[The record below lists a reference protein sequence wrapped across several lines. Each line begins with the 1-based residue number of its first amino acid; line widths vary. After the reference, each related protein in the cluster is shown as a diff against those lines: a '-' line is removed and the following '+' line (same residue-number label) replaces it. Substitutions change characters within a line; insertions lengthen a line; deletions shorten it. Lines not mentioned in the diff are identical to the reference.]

1 MRSGTDDVR
10 VWSGVSATRQ
20 HVRRALTRRLGP
32 FSRHVYYVACALLDR
47 VLSSVFSFF
56 NMCCRP
62 RPGVCSETDHFSLA
76 ALSACGEGVHL
87 NPRAVSQ
94 GLPYSLIPAETKTRS
109 VGHRSSLLSQSGS
122 HAGLFSFGHGRT
134 KRFSRLCSRADE
146 RGRTVLR
153 SWYSTRF
160 AVSHPC
166 RLCNNNKVFGTG
178 GLLRRQR
185 NLSRLDLLLR
195 ERRDCGVW
203 TG

>member
-1 MRSGTDDVR
+1 VRSGTDDVR

-94 GLPYSLIPAETKTRS
+94 GLPYSLIPTETERRS
-109 VGHRSSLLSQSGS
+109 VGHRSSLLFRSGS
-122 HAGLFSFGHGRT
+122 HAGLFSFGHGRA
-134 KRFSRLCSRADE
+134 KRFSRLAHGQTDAGERYFGAGTLQGSRFLIIVVFATTTRCLAQVDYYGGIGTF
-146 RGRTVLR
+146 RG
-153 SWYSTRF
+153 
-160 AVSHPC
+160 
-166 RLCNNNKVFGTG
+166 
-178 GLLRRQR
+178 
-185 NLSRLDLLLR
+185 
-195 ERRDCGVW
+195 
-203 TG
+203 

>member
-1 MRSGTDDVR
+1 VRSGTDDVR
-10 VWSGVSATRQ
+10 VRSGVSATRQ

-32 FSRHVYYVACALLDR
+32 FSRHVCYVACALLDR

-62 RPGVCSETDHFSLA
+62 RPGVCSDTDHFSLA

-122 HAGLFSFGHGRT
+122 HAGLFSFGHGRA
-134 KRFSRLCSRADE
+134 KRFSRLAH
-146 RGRTVLR
+146 GRTDAGERYFGAGTLQGSRFLIPVVFATT
-153 SWYSTRF
+153 TRCL
-160 AVSHPC
+160 AQEDYYDS
-166 RLCNNNKVFGTG
+166 NGTFRG
-178 GLLRRQR
+178 
-185 NLSRLDLLLR
+185 
-195 ERRDCGVW
+195 
-203 TG
+203 

>member
-1 MRSGTDDVR
+1 VRSGTDDVR

-94 GLPYSLIPAETKTRS
+94 GLPYSLIPTETERRS
-109 VGHRSSLLSQSGS
+109 VGHRSSLLFRSGS
-122 HAGLFSFGHGRT
+122 HAGLFSCRLRPGEEIFL
-134 KRFSRLCSRADE
+134 SRSRADG
-146 RGRTVLR
+146 RGGTVLR

-160 AVSHPC
+160 AVSHHC

-178 GLLRRQR
+178 GLLRRHR
-185 NLSRLDLLLR
+185 NLSRLDLLSW